1 MKNRNAFTLIEILV
15 VVCVITILIGLTA
28 SATFS
33 ARRKASVS
41 AATTEVEQLAAACK
55 AYRVGNPEGAWPHPT
70 GGAWVDA
77 KRDVLK
83 KLLGGDGADGLPA
96 LLDIP
101 EERLEGSEGLYLD
114 PWGNPYQIKTAAD
127 STGEAG
133 EIKIDEVVEVV
144 VSFPGQFSRYY
155 DAEDSGVTYTD
166 L

>member
-1 MKNRNAFTLIEILV
+1 MKNGQAFTLVEILV
-15 VVCVITILIGLTA
+15 VVCVITVLIGLTA

-33 ARRKASVS
+33 ARRKANVS

-55 AYRVGNPEGAWPHPT
+55 AYRVGNSEGAWPCPT
-70 GGAWVDA
+70 DGAWVDA
-77 KRDVLK
+77 KRDTLK
-83 KLLGGDGADGLPA
+83 NLLGGDGAGGIPA

-101 EERLEGSEGLYLD
+101 EERLEGSEGLYTD

-127 STGEAG
+127 SGGEAG

-155 DAEDSGVTYTD
+155 DAEDDDVTYVD
-166 L
+166 F